1 VSSDAAYSESRDI
14 EERIET
20 LGELA
25 DIDGNGN
32 IDALTD
38 GILTLRYL
46 FGLEGSDLIDGVVA
60 NNSTRTTAQQIKAH
74 LDTLAPSL
82 EP

>member
-1 VSSDAAYSESRDI
+1 MDGSDQH
-14 EERIET
+14 
-20 LGELA
+20 GV
-25 DIDGNGN
+25 
-32 IDALTD
+32 LTD
-38 GILTLRYL
+38 KLLTLRYL

-60 NNSTRTTAQQIKAH
+60 NNSTRITADQIQAH